1 MGQMISRSN
10 AETLIDEQVAQ
21 EIIQGA
27 IKQSRAMQMFRRLPN
42 MTSNKTKMRVLDA
55 LPLVYWQGS
64 DNARKQLTKM
74 AWDKKYITAEEM
86 AVIVPI
92 PENVL
97 DDADY
102 DIWGEVRPR
111 VEEAMGKKFDQAVF
125 TGVDKPTGFRAD
137 ILTSTL
143 NAGASVTPLD
153 TLYLSID
160 KAMSYVEESGYNPNS
175 IVGGMN
181 VKSAFRT
188 MLDNNGQP
196 IKGTEIDGLNKAY
209 VDNGAWDKSLAQMI
223 VGDFS
228 QAVYAIRQDIT
239 FKVLDQAVIQDPATG
254 EILYNLAQDDMVA
267 LRVTMRLGW
276 EIPNPINSLQ
286 PDESVRFP
294 FAVILPGSY
303 SEGRVDVTINVKD
316 GEAANVEGAKVN
328 FNGQIKKT
336 NASGNAVFKANKNST
351 GLYRVTAEDMKR
363 DVIGAVEVED
373 SAKTENVVINL
384 KKKVVTNPEITGL
397 IITPAEALQ
406 EENENVNADAVV
418 ATLSAQG
425 GTSPFTYALEADETN
440 GVDNASFKI
449 EGSDVKVNTTP
460 LTNKDYK
467 INVKVTDSKGKT
479 FTNNATISVAAAE

>member
-1 MGQMISRSN
+1 MGQMISRSD
-10 AETLIDEQVAQ
+10 AETLIDEQVSR
-21 EIIQGA
+21 EIIEGA

-74 AWDKKYITAEEM
+74 AWDKKYIVAEEM

-102 DIWGEVRPR
+102 DIWGETRPR
-111 VEEAMGKKFDQAVF
+111 IEEAMGKKFDQAVF

-143 NAGASVTPLD
+143 NAGATVTPLD

-196 IKGTEIDGLNKAY
+196 IKGTEIDSLNKAY
-209 VDNGAWDKSLAQMI
+209 VDNGAWDKTLAQMI

-267 LRVTMRLGW
+267 LRVTMRIGW

-286 PDESVRFP
+286 PDEAVRFP
-294 FAVILPGSY
+294 FAVILPAEY
-303 SEGRVDVTINVKD
+303 VEGRVDVTINVKD
-316 GEAANVEGAKVN
+316 QDTTNLEGAKVN
-328 FNGQIKKT
+328 FNGQIKTT

-351 GLYRVTAEDMKR
+351 GLYRITAENMKR
-363 DVIGAVEVED
+363 DVIGSVEVEA

-384 KKKVVTNPEITGL
+384 KKK
-397 IITPAEALQ
+397 
-406 EENENVNADAVV
+406 
-418 ATLSAQG
+418 
-425 GTSPFTYALEADETN
+425 
-440 GVDNASFKI
+440 
-449 EGSDVKVNTTP
+449 
-460 LTNKDYK
+460 
-467 INVKVTDSKGKT
+467 
-479 FTNNATISVAAAE
+479 SV

>member
-10 AETLIDEQVAQ
+10 VETLIDEQVSR
-21 EIIQGA
+21 EIIEGA
-27 IKQSRAMQMFRRLPN
+27 IKQSKAMSMFRRLPN

-97 DDADY
+97 DDASY

-111 VEEAMGKKFDQAVF
+111 IEEAMGKKFDQAVF
-125 TGVDKPTGFRAD
+125 TGYDKPAGFRAD
-137 ILTSTL
+137 LLTSAL
-143 NAGASVTPLD
+143 SVGAIVNPLS

-160 KAMSYVEESGYNPNS
+160 KAMSYVEESGYNVS
-175 IVGGMN
+175 GVLGGMN

-196 IKGTEIDGLNKAY
+196 IKGTEIDSLAKAY
-209 VDNGAWDKSLAQMI
+209 VDNGAWDKTKAQMI

-239 FKVLDQAVIQDPATG
+239 FKILDQAVIQDPATG

-276 EIPNPINSLQ
+276 EVPNPINALQ
-286 PDESVRFP
+286 PDEAVRFP
-294 FAVILPGSY
+294 FAVILPFTY
-303 SEGRVDVTINVKD
+303 TENRVDVEFTVKD
-316 GEAANVEGAKVN
+316 TSSTAIEGAKVN
-328 FNGQIKKT
+328 FNGLVKKT
-336 NASGNAVFKANKNST
+336 DATGKVTFKSEKNSS
-351 GLYRVTAEDMKR
+351 GLYRVTHEDMKR
-363 DVIGAVEVED
+363 DVLGQVDVIDSKANVSVSLALNTASATEKYTITYDANGGTGSINSVEVEKGK
-373 SAKTENVVINL
+373 S
-384 KKKVVTNPEITGL
+384 VTLSDGTGL
-397 IITPAEALQ
+397 TAPTGKTFKGWAKS
-406 EENENVNADAVV
+406 N
-418 ATLSAQG
+418 SAQNPTV
-425 GTSPFTYALEADETN
+425 TSPFTPTDDTTLYAVYGE
-440 GVDNASFKI
+440 
-449 EGSDVKVNTTP
+449 
-460 LTNKDYK
+460 
-467 INVKVTDSKGKT
+467 
-479 FTNNATISVAAAE
+479 